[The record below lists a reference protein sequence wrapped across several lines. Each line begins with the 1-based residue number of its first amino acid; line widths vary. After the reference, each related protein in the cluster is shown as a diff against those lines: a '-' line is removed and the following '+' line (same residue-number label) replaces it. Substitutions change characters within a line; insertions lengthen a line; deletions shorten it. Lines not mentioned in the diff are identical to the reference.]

1 MKCHHTACIA
11 ASTTELSAKKNQT
24 SKLLLLHHGQSPV
37 KSGHR
42 AANTPVCAEQDQ
54 ALVVDVGSVRINPGN
69 QQPQPDAKLAAINQ
83 QRV

>member
-1 MKCHHTACIA
+1 MPSHRVHSSKHHRA
-11 ASTTELSAKKNQT
+11 ERKKKQT
-24 SKLLLLHHGQSPV
+24 SKLLLLPHGQSPV